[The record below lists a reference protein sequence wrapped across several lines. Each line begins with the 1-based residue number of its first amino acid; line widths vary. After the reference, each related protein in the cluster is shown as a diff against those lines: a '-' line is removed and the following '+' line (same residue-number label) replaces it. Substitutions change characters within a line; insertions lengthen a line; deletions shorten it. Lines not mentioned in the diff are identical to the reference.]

1 MLPRLAG
8 SGLSGEGALWDEW
21 RVSPMKPVVPAP
33 PAQAWLEPLS
43 ALADTGP
50 GPKVW
55 PWKSVFGSNPETWFS
70 WSQTLLSPHLLPG
83 PICGSASQ
91 VLCSCVPCSVCYPK
105 AWSPPPMR
113 TGQVCTRDLSGPGH
127 QQWWGVAIRTPR
139 PEGSHESTGTHLV
152 SLYSRFFP
160 RSSSTP
166 PAQSAPNYTLRG
178 LKIWSRQWMCGSH

>member
-91 VLCSCVPCSVCYPK
+91 VLCSCVLCSVCYPK

-139 PEGSHESTGTHLV
+139 PEGSHESTGTHFV
-152 SLYSRFFP
+152 SLYSRFFSG
-160 RSSSTP
+160 SSSTP